1 MRHSFTGSQA
11 LTRLIMIYSGTP
23 SHSGR
28 LTIRSLRPK
37 LQITSPR
44 SSGIVPMR
52 VVMLEVP
59 TGPDLDHHRYARY
72 SFLDLQPAW
81 LAYSLLVILL

>member
-1 MRHSFTGSQA
+1 MRHSFTESQA

-44 SSGIVPMR
+44 SFRIVHMR
-52 VVMLEVP
+52 VVMLEVL
-59 TGPDLDHHRYARY
+59 TGPDSSYHRYARY
-72 SFLDLQPAW
+72 SFLDLQPTW
-81 LAYSLLVILL
+81 LAYPLLVILL